1 MRNQGQQA
9 LRRTMAGPIAANR
22 LLETIEL
29 REFKQRTIDFPEQ
42 HGGAGH
48 RATETGKLAIDD
60 DHLAALPC
68 QALGH
73 QGTGDAGAD
82 DQNLTTKAVS
92 DRLNW
97 RRQDGPRCTLAAQ
110 IVLLDVIVLEDGTLP
125 EP

>member
-1 MRNQGQQA
+1 MV
-9 LRRTMAGPIAANR
+9 AGPIAAHR

-29 REFKQRTIDFPEQ
+29 RAFEQRPVDFPEQ

-48 RATETGKLAIDD
+48 RAAETGKLAIDD

-73 QGTGDAGAD
+73 QRTGDAGTD
-82 DQNLTTKAVS
+82 DQHLAPKAVN

-97 RRQDGPRCTLAAQ
+97 QRP
-110 IVLLDVIVLEDGTLP
+110 
-125 EP
+125 